1 MVGGNR
7 RIDRTIR
14 QDRERAWLCSYVNVG
29 KDDYSRIVPSAL
41 RIRKF
46 EMAGRKWQAE
56 FLLAR
61 GPVKGEYQRS
71 GWTAKNTRSSTGDYL
86 GTLNSAVRADGE
98 IFVHHAAEIM
108 TPNLLLGSSVDLDE

>member
-1 MVGGNR
+1 MVSRNH

-14 QDRERAWLCSYVNVG
+14 QDRERARLRSYVKVG
-29 KDDYSRIVPSAL
+29 QDNYSRIAPNAL
-41 RIRKF
+41 CIRKS
-46 EMAGRKWQAE
+46 EMAGRKGQAE
-56 FLLAR
+56 FLLAC
-61 GPVKGEYQRS
+61 GPIKGEYQRS

-86 GTLNSAVRADGE
+86 GTVNSAVRADGE